1 MEAGLTRALANAFEV
16 SPSALTIPGID
27 ADIGLMHT
35 LFALEDLRGLTIG
48 KLDGEI
54 TRGGLR
60 PLAVHLHRDE
70 STADKRPAGCL
81 ADSRH
86 RYRSPID
93 SKKPLPTH
101 LSVRA
106 LLIWTCCRRAARGN
120 HSGPAC
126 HLHGRMFH
134 PHRDVMKPPNQYKWQ
149 REK

>member
-1 MEAGLTRALANAFEV
+1 MEAGLTRALANAFEG

-70 STADKRPAGCL
+70 STADKRQTGCL

-106 LLIWTCCRRAARGN
+106 LLIWTCYRRAARRN